1 MIKGFLSLIVETMQV
16 VSESHLQEQ
25 LVVANA
31 WELQFTSAMENDVTD
46 EQLML
51 QYAKGD
57 AAAFQQLYEKHKGG
71 LFRYCLR
78 QLKNQAIAEEC
89 FQEIWMKIINSRVNY
104 QPKALFTTYLYRI
117 AHNHVID
124 IVRKNKKVQAEVEL
138 DEVTNNEAVEKDK
151 DITTEIIQENRQTEL
166 RRQIESLPV
175 EQKTALLLKLDA
187 GLSLEEISNILDCGR
202 ETIKSRLRYATAKL
216 REMLGD
222 TL

>member
-1 MIKGFLSLIVETMQV
+1 MRL

-25 LVVANA
+25 LVVANG
-31 WELQFTSAMENDVTD
+31 WQLQFTSAMENEVTD

-57 AAAFQQLYEKHKGG
+57 AVAFQHLYEKHKGG

-89 FQEIWMKIINSRVNY
+89 FQEIWMKLINNRVNY

-117 AHNHVID
+117 AHNHIID
-124 IVRKNKKVQAEVEL
+124 TVRKNKKLQAEIEL
-138 DEVTNNEAVEKDK
+138 NEMTSDEVVEKSDK
-151 DITTEIIQENRQTEL
+151 DIATDIIQEDRQKEL
-166 RRQIESLPV
+166 RRKIESLPM

-187 GLSLEEISNILDCGR
+187 GLSLEEISHILNCGR